1 MLVVPVSLRPTF
13 SNRSREGWELRT
25 FTDLVVLGSSML
37 TMISCGAARAL
48 RTWLAAATL
57 AATAFLPVAV
67 KADTSAFPPPV
78 VVVYPF
84 TVSGTMDPEAGGNI
98 AVLLSTRLAS
108 LGGITVKPYTPGTER
123 HDFLIAAQ
131 RQNADYYVT
140 GFVTPLGSEASLVT
154 QVVSIY
160 AGTVVW
166 SNTTTIRTY
175 ADALAQSDGLRAA
188 IVSHAQ
194 RNFASIGAT
203 TGPAPTP
210 EPATSDAAGVNLT
223 RALGRKHRNAASAP
237 TPVPSQ
243 APSPAPT
250 AAAVAAIPKPA
261 VPSAPGV
268 LVTDVGGNADP
279 ELRTRAANALSAAF
293 RRHGFAGGGLG
304 VSGRDALANAAQL
317 CKANPGSVAIYIGTL
332 TADASAPNVALDV
345 AKYDCAGQA
354 LGMRHDAE
362 IPGRRLPVANAVDL
376 AAGKIADAFAKA
388 AP

>member
-166 SNTTTIRTY
+166 SNTTTLRTY

-188 IVSHAQ
+188 IVSHARPGRRQ
-194 RNFASIGAT
+194 PRSPRRAMRPAST
-203 TGPAPTP
+203 
-210 EPATSDAAGVNLT
+210 
-223 RALGRKHRNAASAP
+223 
-237 TPVPSQ
+237 
-243 APSPAPT
+243 SPAP
-250 AAAVAAIPKPA
+250 
-261 VPSAPGV
+261 
-268 LVTDVGGNADP
+268 
-279 ELRTRAANALSAAF
+279 SAASTATQP
-293 RRHGFAGGGLG
+293 RR
-304 VSGRDALANAAQL
+304 RRR
-317 CKANPGSVAIYIGTL
+317 
-332 TADASAPNVALDV
+332 AP
-345 AKYDCAGQA
+345 
-354 LGMRHDAE
+354 
-362 IPGRRLPVANAVDL
+362 RRLPRPHRPRPPSLRYRNRPYRAHP
-376 AAGKIADAFAKA
+376 GYS
-388 AP
+388 